1 MEQPSCIHFLMYAHV
16 NECYIIH
23 FACEKTKN
31 IFRSELCITQGRDE
45 LKVLSA
51 NKKSNTIIIQ
61 KKVKGCPPHTSA
73 SSKVYI
79 AEQPS
84 CSLARL
90 PTECITISWHLST
103 PPIIIPYSTF
113 IKPSPFFYI
122 QSTDT
127 SRHEPTQIQW
137 TPTRNFWKLISI
149 LWWISKAWRY
159 LKCAEILQEYFVCL
173 WDT

>member
-1 MEQPSCIHFLMYAHV
+1 M
-16 NECYIIH
+16 
-23 FACEKTKN
+23 
-31 IFRSELCITQGRDE
+31 
-45 LKVLSA
+45 
-51 NKKSNTIIIQ
+51 KSSSL
-61 KKVKGCPPHTSA
+61 HTSA

-79 AEQPS
+79 AKEPS
-84 CSLARL
+84 RSLARL

-127 SRHEPTQIQW
+127 SQHEQIQW

-149 LWWISKAWRY
+149 LWWISKLGAISNAPKFCKNISFVYRTHTGLCN
-159 LKCAEILQEYFVCL
+159 LKIERSLWTNFYFHKRL
-173 WDT
+173 SE